1 MNTIINANQQKTSRD
16 FRVGITLSL
25 IANAIWGG
33 AAFYWLETKPV
44 DSIDVLANRGA
55 WTLPAVLLVLIASR
69 RVVSVYRLLRDPKVW
84 IVMFVAAA
92 LISVNWGVF
101 LYAVTHGKA
110 TEASLGYFLLPIL
123 TVLIGM
129 VLFKEQPS
137 VPQKVAIA
145 MGLLAITVQLIA
157 VGGIPIVSLAL
168 SLSFAFYGA
177 IRKKIQADAIEG
189 LFIESLFL
197 FPAGWCWIVFNEG
210 AGLLQHGIKVDIF
223 LMLSG
228 AFTAI
233 PLITHV
239 TASRLLPL
247 STVGLLSYIGPSL
260 QLIVAQMI
268 LKEDTPVL
276 TLVSFGIVW
285 CGLAFIVADNVR
297 QFRRLSRSV

>member
-1 MNTIINANQQKTSRD
+1 MNATTPSKNND
-16 FRVGITLSL
+16 FRLGITLSL
-25 IANAIWGG
+25 IANAVWGS

-55 WTLPAVLLVLIASR
+55 WTLPAVLLVLIISQRVAS
-69 RVVSVYRLLRDPKVW
+69 VGRLLREPRVW
-84 IVMFVAAA
+84 VVMFVAAA
-92 LISVNWGVF
+92 LITINWGVF

-123 TVLIGM
+123 SVVIGM
-129 VLFKEQPS
+129 MFFKEQPS

-145 MGLLAITVQLIA
+145 MGLVAIAVQLFA
-157 VGGIPIVSLAL
+157 VGSIPFIALAL
-168 SLSFAFYGA
+168 SLSFAVYGA
-177 IRKKIQADAIEG
+177 IRKMIQADAIEG

-197 FPAGWCWIVFNEG
+197 FHAGLWWIVLHDG
-210 AGLLQHGIKVDIF
+210 AGLFQHGLKVDIF

-239 TASRLLPL
+239 TAARLLPL
-247 STVGLLSYIGPSL
+247 STIGLLSYVGPTL
-260 QLIVAQMI
+260 QLIVAQLV

-276 TLVSFGIVW
+276 TLVSLGIVW
-285 CGLAFIVADNVR
+285 CGLAFIVVDNLR
-297 QFRRLSRSV
+297 LLRRFKKWQ

>member
-1 MNTIINANQQKTSRD
+1 MTTSINLNPQKTSRD
-16 FRVGITLSL
+16 FRAGITLSL
-25 IANAIWGG
+25 IANFIWG
-33 AAFYWLETKPV
+33 AAALYWLETKPV

-55 WTLPAVLLVLIASR
+55 WTLPAVLLVLVASR
-69 RVVSVYRLLRDPKVW
+69 RVASVLRLLRDPKVW

-129 VLFKEQPS
+129 VLFQEQPS
-137 VPQKVAIA
+137 APQKVAIA

-157 VGGIPIVSLAL
+157 VGGIPVISLAL

-197 FPAGWCWIVFNEG
+197 FPAGWLWIVFHEG
-210 AGLLQHGIKVDIF
+210 AGLLQHGVKVDVF

-239 TASRLLPL
+239 TATRLLPL

-260 QLIVAQMI
+260 QLIVAQLI
-268 LKEDTPVL
+268 LKEETPLL
-276 TLVSFGIVW
+276 TLLSFGIVW
-285 CGLAFIVADNVR
+285 CGLAFIVADNLR
-297 QFRRLSRSV
+297 QFRRLSRSA